1 MVLID
6 NAFYGIQNRKQ
17 NRIAEYRIC
26 KKQDWPSTESVFAGH
41 SAIQNQ

>member
-6 NAFYGIQNRKQ
+6 NAFYGIKQ
-17 NRIAEYRIC
+17 NRIAVYRIC